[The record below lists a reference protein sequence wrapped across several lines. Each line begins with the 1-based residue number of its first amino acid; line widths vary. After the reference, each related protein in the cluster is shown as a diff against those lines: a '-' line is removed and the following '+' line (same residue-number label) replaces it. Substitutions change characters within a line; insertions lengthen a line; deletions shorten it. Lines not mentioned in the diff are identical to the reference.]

1 MELERKQRQFNSA
14 MELYTGKPIYQWTG
28 VLVSTLNL
36 SLQIFLLYQ
45 STFFPIDAVWR
56 LAAVVAAFTLADF
69 VNGLVH
75 MFMDNNDSYDSIFG
89 PFIANF
95 HLHHRTPMYKR
106 NPLFVVYFN
115 ETGSKIWLVGYLVVL
130 SLLVGSTE
138 MNPVLVHIL
147 IYFGILSSVAE
158 VSHYLCHTST
168 SPIVMF
174 LARIGLLLPKRHH
187 AVHHMSD
194 NRSYAFLNGF
204 TDPLTDWI
212 ATKCCKGYKSR
223 TDLHYAEYCG
233 EGSDSR

>member
-1 MELERKQRQFNSA
+1 LNLELKQRQFNSA
-14 MELYTGKPIYQWTG
+14 MELYTGKAIYQWTG
-28 VLVSTLNL
+28 VLVSTINV
-36 SLQIFLLYQ
+36 SLQIYLLYQ
-45 STFFPIDAVWR
+45 STHFPIDAAWR
-56 LAAVVAAFTLADF
+56 LAAVVAAFLLSDL
-69 VNGLVH
+69 VNGMVH
-75 MFMDNNDSYDSIFG
+75 MFMDNNDRYDSIFG

-95 HLHHRTPMYKR
+95 HMHHRTPMYKR

-130 SLLVGSTE
+130 SILVGSIE

-204 TDPLTDWI
+204 TDPLINLI
-212 ATKCCKGYKSR
+212 AMKLCQGYKSR
-223 TDLHYAEYCG
+223 TDLHFAKYCG
-233 EGSDSR
+233 KGSDNR